1 MRKAKAGSTAEIW
14 LAISHVGTSTFMVT
28 SYLDGLSFSTQVS
41 LFEDKLHIKHLTYI
55 FFKTDLKV
63 EQLVSRSLLTYIVS

>member
-1 MRKAKAGSTAEIW
+1 
-14 LAISHVGTSTFMVT
+14 MVT